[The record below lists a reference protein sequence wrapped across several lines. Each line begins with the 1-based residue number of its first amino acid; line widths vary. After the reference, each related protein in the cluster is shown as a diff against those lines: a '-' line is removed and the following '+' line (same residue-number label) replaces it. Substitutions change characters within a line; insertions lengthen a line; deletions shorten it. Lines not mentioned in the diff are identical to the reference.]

1 LVHTWVC
8 AWQNLPMRSIQAI
21 LLVGL
26 SLLACGSP
34 PELTEEQRSAVRLKV
49 RQRLVRLP
57 KEMELTVDQYRKV
70 KPIMAATRDRVLGAL
85 VDAKQGGR
93 TLRTARRLKSELKTV
108 RAATETQLRPIL
120 NDKQMGQF
128 AQAIDDVVEIVR
140 NARE

>member
-1 LVHTWVC
+1 
-8 AWQNLPMRSIQAI
+8 M
-21 LLVGL
+21 
-26 SLLACGSP
+26 
-34 PELTEEQRSAVRLKV
+34 RLKV

-85 VDAKQGGR
+85 IDAKKGGR

-108 RAATETQLRPIL
+108 RADTVTQLRPIL

-140 NARE
+140 KARE